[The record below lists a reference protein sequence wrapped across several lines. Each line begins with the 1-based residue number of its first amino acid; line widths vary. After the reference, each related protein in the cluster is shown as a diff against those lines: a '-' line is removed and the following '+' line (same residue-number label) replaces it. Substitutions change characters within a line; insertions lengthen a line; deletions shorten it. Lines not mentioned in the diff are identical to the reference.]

1 MIYNLYFEANKQAH
15 VIRLGEHEGACVQY
29 LTINTASRDEILT
42 IDKSL
47 MLVSST
53 CLDDDKKVFVTEIA
67 IENSSISIL
76 LDEKKPTKDDFN
88 STESVRV
95 RNNKKTIII
104 ENATD
109 NQNAYSVF
117 DIVVKYQKYSGKIRV
132 HCVPSD
138 DLYDVVLDFGSE
150 ASQML
155 IRHNADGA
163 GTNPHQLF
171 SFMLRHYWKAVV
183 GGQRRVY
190 DQQDDN
196 PELFRSIFF
205 KKENASMDNNF
216 EIQEPNDQDSFV
228 NFITR
233 RNRNSGERIPN
244 VKISFLTGQQI
255 EGADRTRLHV
265 GIIMRFLHEALN
277 RISELQK
284 EAMRGIEVNTAIRFT
299 ILLPNVMPQSN
310 VSSLIHKLQE
320 LANTPEFLKK
330 FNDCITVPYIQVA
343 CCSESDASFME
354 RMNVIGLAPGDRCL
368 TIDIGK
374 GTTDFSITKKI
385 DANKATSLFRSGF
398 VGAGNAVS
406 YAIFD
411 NCIEQMVGKS
421 KKKEVIKKVLD
432 SEPALLFD
440 LDNTIEEIKH
450 NWGKKSSSK
459 SPLAEISPSA
469 SVELVL
475 DKIRAGKENGF
486 SDTTG
491 AIRKMAEGITE
502 NILKRLPD
510 VRINKIVISGRA
522 FRFNELK
529 EVLEKKLAEKF
540 KGVDCVYN
548 DQSAKSG
555 CLLGASSTIKLS
567 LSSTMV
573 GMPFILDASKLD
585 LSNPKEFLKEVAES
599 ANTVKSVTTTMNS
612 IASNKTFE
620 SIQRIGNSVWKQI
633 QDIFKN
639 DDEGY
644 SRGGTSSARA
654 SVNSTD
660 EARELMSQGK
670 EYSKINSNSLIS
682 ISGRYY
688 VPADQYTIDDSHRPY
703 QIYFDGEEFYLRH
716 KDGSHKLVAA
726 AMQGDQNLCFESQF
740 PYSRTIYNDES
751 NIPD

>member
-1 MIYNLYFEANKQAH
+1 MTYNLYFEAYKQAH
-15 VIRLGEHEGACVQY
+15 IVRLGEHEGTCVQY
-29 LTINTASRDEILT
+29 LTVNTASRDELLT

-47 MLVSST
+47 KLVSST
-53 CLDDDKKVFVTEIA
+53 CVDDDKMVFVDEIT
-67 IENSSISIL
+67 IDNNSITIF
-76 LDEKKPTKDDFN
+76 LDEKKPTKDVLDY
-88 STESVRV
+88 SEIVRV
-95 RNNKKTIII
+95 RNNKKTITI
-104 ENATD
+104 ENAID

-117 DIVVKYQKYSGKIRV
+117 DIVVKYHKYSGKIRV
-132 HCVPSD
+132 HCMPSD

-163 GTNPHQLF
+163 GVNPHQLF
-171 SFMLRHYWKAVV
+171 AYMLRHYWQAVV
-183 GGQRRVY
+183 GGNRRVY

-205 KKENASMDNNF
+205 KKENASMDNHF
-216 EIQEPNDQDSFV
+216 EMQEPNNQDSFV

-255 EGADRTRLHV
+255 EGADRNRLHV
-265 GIIMRFLHEALN
+265 GIIMRFLHEALK

-310 VSSLIHKLQE
+310 VSSLIHKLHE

-330 FNDCITVPYIQVA
+330 FSDCITVPYIQVA
-343 CCSESDASFME
+343 CCSESDASFLE

-421 KKKEVIKKVLD
+421 KKKEVIKRVLD
-432 SEPALLFD
+432 AEPALLFD

-450 NWGKKSSSK
+450 NWDKNSFSK
-459 SPLAEISPSA
+459 SPLAEISPNS
-469 SVELVL
+469 SVEVVL
-475 DKIRAGKENGF
+475 DKIRMAKGI

-491 AIRKMAEGITE
+491 SIKKMAEEITE

-510 VRINKIVISGRA
+510 VKINKIVISGRA

-540 KGVDCVYN
+540 RGVDCVYN
-548 DQSAKSG
+548 AQSAKSG

-567 LSSTMV
+567 LSSSMV

-585 LSNPKEFLKEVAES
+585 LSNPKEFLKEIAES
-599 ANTVKSVTTTMNS
+599 ANTDKSVTTTMNV
-612 IASNKTFE
+612 IASNNTFD
-620 SIQRIGNSVWKQI
+620 SIQRIGNSVWRQI
-633 QDIFKN
+633 QDIFRN

-644 SRGGTSSARA
+644 SRGGASSARA
-654 SVNSTD
+654 YVNSTD

-716 KDGSHKLVAA
+716 KEGSHKLVAA

-740 PYSRTIYNDES
+740 PYSRSIYNDDS

>member
-1 MIYNLYFEANKQAH
+1 MTYNLYFEANKQAH
-15 VIRLGEHEGACVQY
+15 IARLEEHEGTCVQY
-29 LTINTASRDEILT
+29 LTINTASRDELLT

-53 CLDDDKKVFVTEIA
+53 CVDDDKKVFVAEVA
-67 IENSSISIL
+67 IDNNSISIL
-76 LDEKKPTKDDFN
+76 LDEKKPANDVFN
-88 STESVRV
+88 SSEIVRI
-95 RNNKKTIII
+95 RNNKKTITS

-117 DIVVKYQKYSGKIRV
+117 DIVVKYHKYSGKIRV
-132 HCVPSD
+132 HCMPSD

-163 GTNPHQLF
+163 GANPHQLF
-171 SFMLRHYWKAVV
+171 AYMLRHYWQAVV
-183 GGQRRVY
+183 GGNRRVY

-205 KKENASMDNNF
+205 KKENASMDNHF
-216 EIQEPNDQDSFV
+216 EMQEPNNQDSFV

-265 GIIMRFLHEALN
+265 GIIMRFLHEALK

-310 VSSLIHKLQE
+310 VSSLIHKLHE
-320 LANTPEFLKK
+320 LANTPEFLNK
-330 FNDCITVPYIQVA
+330 FSDCITVPYIQVA
-343 CCSESDASFME
+343 CCSESDASFLE

-432 SEPALLFD
+432 AEPALLFD
-440 LDNTIEEIKH
+440 LDNAIEEIKH
-450 NWGKKSSSK
+450 NWGKSSTK
-459 SPLAEISPSA
+459 SPLAEISPNA
-469 SVELVL
+469 SVEVVL
-475 DKIRAGKENGF
+475 DKIRMAKGI

-491 AIRKMAEGITE
+491 SITKMAEGITE

-510 VRINKIVISGRA
+510 VKINKIVISGRA

-540 KGVDCVYN
+540 RGVDCVYN

-567 LSSTMV
+567 LSSSMV

-585 LSNPKEFLKEVAES
+585 LSNPKEFLKEIAES
-599 ANTVKSVTTTMNS
+599 ANTDKSVTTTINS
-612 IASNKTFE
+612 VASNKKLD
-620 SIQRIGNSVWKQI
+620 SIARVANSMVSLVSEW
-633 QDIFKN
+633 FKN

-644 SRGGTSSARA
+644 SRGGASAPKSTA
-654 SVNSTD
+654 NSMD
-660 EARELMSQGK
+660 EVRELMSQGK

-716 KDGSHKLVAA
+716 KEGSHKLVAA

-740 PYSRTIYNDES
+740 PYSRSIYNDDS

>member
-1 MIYNLYFEANKQAH
+1 MTYNLYFEAYKQAH
-15 VIRLGEHEGACVQY
+15 IVRLGEYEGTCVQY
-29 LTINTASRDEILT
+29 LTVNTASRDELLT

-53 CLDDDKKVFVTEIA
+53 CVDDDKKVFVDEIT
-67 IENSSISIL
+67 IDNNSITIL
-76 LDEKKPTKDDFN
+76 LDEKKPTKDVLDY
-88 STESVRV
+88 SEIVRV
-95 RNNKKTIII
+95 RNNKKTITI

-117 DIVVKYQKYSGKIRV
+117 EIVVNYHKYSGKIRV

-138 DLYDVVLDFGSE
+138 DLYNVVLDFGSE

-155 IRHNADGA
+155 IRRNADGA

-171 SFMLRHYWKAVV
+171 AYMLRHYWQAVV
-183 GGQRRVY
+183 GGNRRVY

-205 KKENASMDNNF
+205 KKENTSMNNHF
-216 EIQEPNDQDSFV
+216 EMQEPNDQDSFV

-265 GIIMRFLHEALN
+265 GIIMRFLHEALK
-277 RISELQK
+277 RIGELQN
-284 EAMRGIEVNTAIRFT
+284 EAMRGIDVNTAVRFT
-299 ILLPNVMPQSN
+299 ILLPNVMPQSD

-330 FNDCITVPYIQVA
+330 FSDCITVPYIQVA
-343 CCSESDASFME
+343 CCSESDASFLE

-432 SEPALLFD
+432 AEPALLFD
-440 LDNTIEEIKH
+440 LDNAIEEIKH
-450 NWGKKSSSK
+450 NWGKSSTK
-459 SPLAEISPSA
+459 SPLAEISPNA
-469 SVELVL
+469 SVEVVL
-475 DKIRAGKENGF
+475 DKIRMAKGI

-491 AIRKMAEGITE
+491 SITKMAEGITE

-510 VRINKIVISGRA
+510 VKINKIVISGRA

-540 KGVDCVYN
+540 RGVDCVYN

-567 LSSTMV
+567 LSSSMV

-585 LSNPKEFLKEVAES
+585 LSNPKEFLKEIAES
-599 ANTVKSVTTTMNS
+599 ANTDKSVTTTINS
-612 IASNKTFE
+612 VASNKKLD
-620 SIQRIGNSVWKQI
+620 SIARVANSMVSLVSEW
-633 QDIFKN
+633 FKN

-644 SRGGTSSARA
+644 SRGGA
-654 SVNSTD
+654 STPKSTANSMD
-660 EARELMSQGK
+660 EVRELMSQGK

-716 KDGSHKLVAA
+716 KEGSHKLVAA

-740 PYSRTIYNDES
+740 PYSRSIYNDDS

>member
-1 MIYNLYFEANKQAH
+1 MTYNLYFEAYKQAH
-15 VIRLGEHEGACVQY
+15 IVRLGEHEGTCVQY
-29 LTINTASRDEILT
+29 LTVNTASRDEILT

-47 MLVSST
+47 KLVSST
-53 CLDDDKKVFVTEIA
+53 CVDDDKKVFVDEIT
-67 IENSSISIL
+67 IDNNSITIL
-76 LDEKKPTKDDFN
+76 LDEKEPTKDVLDY
-88 STESVRV
+88 SEIVRV
-95 RNNKKTIII
+95 RNNKKTITI
-104 ENATD
+104 ENAID

-117 DIVVKYQKYSGKIRV
+117 DIVVKYHKYSGKIRV
-132 HCVPSD
+132 HCMPSD

-163 GTNPHQLF
+163 GVNPHQLF
-171 SFMLRHYWKAVV
+171 AYMLRHYWQAVV
-183 GGQRRVY
+183 GGNRRVY

-205 KKENASMDNNF
+205 KKENASMDNHF
-216 EIQEPNDQDSFV
+216 EMQEPNNQDSFV

-265 GIIMRFLHEALN
+265 GIIMRFLHEALK
-277 RISELQK
+277 RICELQK

-310 VSSLIHKLQE
+310 VSSLIHKLHE

-330 FNDCITVPYIQVA
+330 FSDCITVPYIQVA
-343 CCSESDASFME
+343 CCSESDASFLE

-421 KKKEVIKKVLD
+421 KKKEVIKRVLD
-432 SEPALLFD
+432 AEPALLFD

-450 NWGKKSSSK
+450 NWDKNSFSK
-459 SPLAEISPSA
+459 SPLAEISPNS
-469 SVELVL
+469 SVEVVL
-475 DKIRAGKENGF
+475 DKIRMAKGI

-491 AIRKMAEGITE
+491 SIKKMAEEITE

-510 VRINKIVISGRA
+510 VKINKIVISGRA

-540 KGVDCVYN
+540 RGVDCVYN
-548 DQSAKSG
+548 AQSAKSG

-567 LSSTMV
+567 LSSSMV

-585 LSNPKEFLKEVAES
+585 LSNPKEFLKEIAES
-599 ANTVKSVTTTMNS
+599 ANTDKSVTTTMNVV
-612 IASNKTFE
+612 ASNNTFD
-620 SIQRIGNSVWKQI
+620 SIQRIGNSVWRQI
-633 QDIFKN
+633 QDIFRN
-639 DDEGY
+639 DDEGF
-644 SRGGTSSARA
+644 SRGGASSAIA
-654 SVNSTD
+654 HVNSTD

-716 KDGSHKLVAA
+716 KEGSHKLVAA

-740 PYSRTIYNDES
+740 PYSRSIYNDDS

>member
-1 MIYNLYFEANKQAH
+1 MTYNLYFEAYKQAH
-15 VIRLGEHEGACVQY
+15 IVRLGEHEGTCVQY
-29 LTINTASRDEILT
+29 LTVNTASRDEILT

-47 MLVSST
+47 KLVSST
-53 CLDDDKKVFVTEIA
+53 CVDDDKKVFVDEIT
-67 IENSSISIL
+67 IDNNSITIL
-76 LDEKKPTKDDFN
+76 LDEKEPTKDVLDY
-88 STESVRV
+88 SEIVRI
-95 RNNKKTIII
+95 RNNKKTITI

-117 DIVVKYQKYSGKIRV
+117 DIVVKYHKYSGKIRV
-132 HCVPSD
+132 HCMPSD

-163 GTNPHQLF
+163 GVNPHQLF
-171 SFMLRHYWKAVV
+171 AYMLRHYWQAVV
-183 GGQRRVY
+183 GGNRRVY

-205 KKENASMDNNF
+205 KKENASMDNHF
-216 EIQEPNDQDSFV
+216 EMQEPNNQDSFV

-265 GIIMRFLHEALN
+265 GIIMRFLHEALK
-277 RISELQK
+277 RICELQK

-310 VSSLIHKLQE
+310 VSSLIHKLHE

-330 FNDCITVPYIQVA
+330 FSDCITVPYIQVA
-343 CCSESDASFME
+343 CCSESDASFLE

-421 KKKEVIKKVLD
+421 KKKEVIKRVLD
-432 SEPALLFD
+432 AEPALLFD

-450 NWGKKSSSK
+450 NWDKNSFSK
-459 SPLAEISPSA
+459 SPLAEISPNS
-469 SVELVL
+469 SVEVVL
-475 DKIRAGKENGF
+475 DKIRMAKGI

-491 AIRKMAEGITE
+491 SIKKMAEEITE

-510 VRINKIVISGRA
+510 VKINKIVISGRA

-540 KGVDCVYN
+540 RGVDCVYN
-548 DQSAKSG
+548 AQSAKSG

-567 LSSTMV
+567 LSSSMV

-585 LSNPKEFLKEVAES
+585 LSNPKEFLKEIAES
-599 ANTVKSVTTTMNS
+599 ANTDKSVTTTMNVV
-612 IASNKTFE
+612 ASNNTFD
-620 SIQRIGNSVWKQI
+620 SIQRIGNSVWRQI
-633 QDIFKN
+633 QDIFRN

-644 SRGGTSSARA
+644 SRGGASSARA
-654 SVNSTD
+654 HVNSTD

-716 KDGSHKLVAA
+716 KEGSHKLVAA

-740 PYSRTIYNDES
+740 PYSRSIYNDDS

>member
-1 MIYNLYFEANKQAH
+1 MTYNLYFEAYKQAH
-15 VIRLGEHEGACVQY
+15 IVRLGEHEGTCVQY
-29 LTINTASRDEILT
+29 LTVNTASRDELLT

-47 MLVSST
+47 KLVSST
-53 CLDDDKKVFVTEIA
+53 CVDDDKKVFVDEIT
-67 IENSSISIL
+67 IDNNSITIL
-76 LDEKKPTKDDFN
+76 LDEKKPTKDVFN
-88 STESVRV
+88 SSEIVRI
-95 RNNKKTIII
+95 RNNKKTITI

-117 DIVVKYQKYSGKIRV
+117 DIVVKYHKYSGKIRV
-132 HCVPSD
+132 HCMPSD

-163 GTNPHQLF
+163 GANPHQLF
-171 SFMLRHYWKAVV
+171 AYMLRHYWQAVV
-183 GGQRRVY
+183 GGNRRVY

-205 KKENASMDNNF
+205 KKENASMDNHF
-216 EIQEPNDQDSFV
+216 EMQEPNNQDSFV

-265 GIIMRFLHEALN
+265 GIIMRFLHEALK

-310 VSSLIHKLQE
+310 VSSLIHKLHE
-320 LANTPEFLKK
+320 LANTPEFLNK
-330 FNDCITVPYIQVA
+330 FSDCSTVPYIQVA
-343 CCSESDASFME
+343 CCSESDASFLE

-432 SEPALLFD
+432 AEPALLFD
-440 LDNTIEEIKH
+440 LDNAIEEIKH
-450 NWGKKSSSK
+450 NWGKSSTK
-459 SPLAEISPSA
+459 SPLAEISPNA
-469 SVELVL
+469 SVEVVL
-475 DKIRAGKENGF
+475 DKIRMAKGI

-491 AIRKMAEGITE
+491 SITKMAEGITE

-510 VRINKIVISGRA
+510 VKINKIVISGRA

-540 KGVDCVYN
+540 RGVDCVYN

-567 LSSTMV
+567 LSSSMV

-585 LSNPKEFLKEVAES
+585 LSNPKEFLKEIAES
-599 ANTVKSVTTTMNS
+599 ANTDKSVTTTINS
-612 IASNKTFE
+612 VASNKKLD
-620 SIQRIGNSVWKQI
+620 SIARVANSMVSLVSEW
-633 QDIFKN
+633 FKN

-644 SRGGTSSARA
+644 SRGGA
-654 SVNSTD
+654 STPKSTANSMD
-660 EARELMSQGK
+660 EVRELMSQGK

-716 KDGSHKLVAA
+716 KEGSHKLVAA

-740 PYSRTIYNDES
+740 PYSRSIYNDDS

>member
-1 MIYNLYFEANKQAH
+1 MTYNLYFEAYKQAH
-15 VIRLGEHEGACVQY
+15 IVRLGEHEGTCVQY
-29 LTINTASRDEILT
+29 LTVNTASRDELLT

-47 MLVSST
+47 KLVSST
-53 CLDDDKKVFVTEIA
+53 CVDDDKMVFVDEIT
-67 IENSSISIL
+67 IDNNSITIL
-76 LDEKKPTKDDFN
+76 LDEKEPTKDVLDY
-88 STESVRV
+88 SEIVRV
-95 RNNKKTIII
+95 RNNKKTITI
-104 ENATD
+104 ENAID

-117 DIVVKYQKYSGKIRV
+117 DIVVKYHKYSGKIRV
-132 HCVPSD
+132 HCMPSD

-163 GTNPHQLF
+163 GANPHQLF
-171 SFMLRHYWKAVV
+171 AYMLRHYWQAVV
-183 GGQRRVY
+183 GGNRRVY

-205 KKENASMDNNF
+205 KKENASMDNHF
-216 EIQEPNDQDSFV
+216 EMQEPNNQDSFV

-255 EGADRTRLHV
+255 EGADRNRLHV
-265 GIIMRFLHEALN
+265 GIIMRFLHEALK

-310 VSSLIHKLQE
+310 VSSLIHKLHE

-330 FNDCITVPYIQVA
+330 FSDCITVPYIQVA
-343 CCSESDASFME
+343 CCSESDASFLE

-421 KKKEVIKKVLD
+421 KKKEVIKRVLD
-432 SEPALLFD
+432 AEPALLFD

-450 NWGKKSSSK
+450 NWDKNSFSK
-459 SPLAEISPSA
+459 SPLAEISPNS
-469 SVELVL
+469 SVEVVL
-475 DKIRAGKENGF
+475 DKIRMAKGI

-491 AIRKMAEGITE
+491 SIKKMAEEITE

-510 VRINKIVISGRA
+510 VKINKIVISGRA

-540 KGVDCVYN
+540 RGVDCVYN
-548 DQSAKSG
+548 AQSAKSG

-567 LSSTMV
+567 LSSSMV

-585 LSNPKEFLKEVAES
+585 LSNPKEFLKEIAES
-599 ANTVKSVTTTMNS
+599 ANTDKSVTTTMNV
-612 IASNKTFE
+612 IASNNTFD
-620 SIQRIGNSVWKQI
+620 SIQRIGNSVWRQI
-633 QDIFKN
+633 QDIFRN

-644 SRGGTSSARA
+644 SRGGASSARA
-654 SVNSTD
+654 YVNSTD

-716 KDGSHKLVAA
+716 KEGSHKLVAA

-740 PYSRTIYNDES
+740 PYSRSIYNDDS

>member
-15 VIRLGEHEGACVQY
+15 IARLEEHEESCVQY
-29 LTINTASRDEILT
+29 LTVNTASRDELLT

-53 CLDDDKKVFVTEIA
+53 CVDDDKKVFVAEVGID
-67 IENSSISIL
+67 NKSISIL
-76 LDEKKPTKDDFN
+76 LDEKKPAKDVFN
-88 STESVRV
+88 SSEIVRV
-95 RNNKKTIII
+95 RNNKKTITI

-117 DIVVKYQKYSGKIRV
+117 DIVVKYHKYSGKIRV

-163 GTNPHQLF
+163 GANPHQLF
-171 SFMLRHYWKAVV
+171 AYMLRHYWQAVV
-183 GGQRRVY
+183 GGNRRVY

-205 KKENASMDNNF
+205 KKENASMDNHF
-216 EIQEPNDQDSFV
+216 EMQEPNDQDSFV

-265 GIIMRFLHEALN
+265 GIIMRFLHEALK

-284 EAMRGIEVNTAIRFT
+284 EAMRGIEVNTAVRFT

-310 VSSLIHKLQE
+310 VSSLIHKLHE
-320 LANTPEFLKK
+320 LANSPEFLNK
-330 FNDCITVPYIQVA
+330 FSDCITVPYIQVA
-343 CCSESDASFME
+343 CCSESDASFLE

-421 KKKEVIKKVLD
+421 KKKDVIKKVLD
-432 SEPALLFD
+432 AEPALLFD
-440 LDNTIEEIKH
+440 LDNAIEEIKH
-450 NWGKKSSSK
+450 NWGKSSSK
-459 SPLAEISPSA
+459 SPLAEISPNA
-469 SVELVL
+469 SVEVVL
-475 DKIRAGKENGF
+475 DKIRMAKGI

-491 AIRKMAEGITE
+491 SITKMAEGITE

-510 VRINKIVISGRA
+510 VKINKIVISGRA

-529 EVLEKKLAEKF
+529 EVLERKLAEKF
-540 KGVDCVYN
+540 RGVDCVYN

-567 LSSTMV
+567 LSSSMV

-585 LSNPKEFLKEVAES
+585 LSNPKEFLKEIAES
-599 ANTVKSVTTTMNS
+599 ANTDKSMTVTINS
-612 IASNKTFE
+612 VASNKKID
-620 SIQRIGNSVWKQI
+620 SIARVANSMVSLVSEW
-633 QDIFKN
+633 FKN

-644 SRGGTSSARA
+644 SRGGA
-654 SVNSTD
+654 STPKSTANSMD

-716 KDGSHKLVAA
+716 KEGSHKLVAA

-740 PYSRTIYNDES
+740 PYSRSIYNDDS
-751 NIPD
+751 SIPD

>member
-1 MIYNLYFEANKQAH
+1 MTYNLYFEAYKQAH
-15 VIRLGEHEGACVQY
+15 IVRLGEYEGTCVQY
-29 LTINTASRDEILT
+29 LTVNTASRDELLT

-53 CLDDDKKVFVTEIA
+53 CVDDDKKVFVDEIT
-67 IENSSISIL
+67 IDNNSITIL
-76 LDEKKPTKDDFN
+76 LDEKKPTKDVLDY
-88 STESVRV
+88 SEIVRV
-95 RNNKKTIII
+95 RNNKKTITI
-104 ENATD
+104 ENAID

-117 DIVVKYQKYSGKIRV
+117 NIVVKYHKYSGKIRV
-132 HCVPSD
+132 HCMPSD

-171 SFMLRHYWKAVV
+171 AYMLRHYWQAVV
-183 GGQRRVY
+183 GGNRRVY

-205 KKENASMDNNF
+205 KKENTSMDNHF
-216 EIQEPNDQDSFV
+216 EMQEPNDQDSFV

-233 RNRNSGERIPN
+233 RNRHSGERIPN

-265 GIIMRFLHEALN
+265 GIIMRFLHEALK
-277 RISELQK
+277 RIGELQK
-284 EAMRGIEVNTAIRFT
+284 EAMRGIDVNTAVRFT
-299 ILLPNVMPQSN
+299 ILLPNVMPQSD
-310 VSSLIHKLQE
+310 VSSLIHKLHE

-330 FNDCITVPYIQVA
+330 FSDCITVPYIQVA
-343 CCSESDASFME
+343 CCSESDASFLE

-421 KKKEVIKKVLD
+421 QKKEVIKKVLD
-432 SEPALLFD
+432 AEPALLFD

-450 NWGKKSSSK
+450 NWRKNSSSN
-459 SPLAEISPSA
+459 SPLAEISPNA
-469 SVELVL
+469 SVEVVL
-475 DKIRAGKENGF
+475 DKIRMAKGI

-491 AIRKMAEGITE
+491 SITKMAEEITE

-510 VRINKIVISGRA
+510 VKINKIVVSGRA

-529 EVLEKKLAEKF
+529 EVLERKLAEKF
-540 KGVDCVYN
+540 RGVDCVYN

-567 LSSTMV
+567 LSSSMV

-585 LSNPKEFLKEVAES
+585 LSNPKEFLKEIAES
-599 ANTVKSVTTTMNS
+599 ANTDKSVNTTINS
-612 IASNKTFE
+612 VASNKKLY
-620 SIQRIGNSVWKQI
+620 SIAKVASSMVSLVSEW
-633 QDIFKN
+633 FKN

-644 SRGGTSSARA
+644 SRGGASTSKSIA
-654 SVNSTD
+654 NSTD

-716 KDGSHKLVAA
+716 KEGSHKLVAA

-740 PYSRTIYNDES
+740 PYSRTIYNDDS

>member
-1 MIYNLYFEANKQAH
+1 MTYNLYFEAYKQAH
-15 VIRLGEHEGACVQY
+15 IVRLGEHEGTCVQY
-29 LTINTASRDEILT
+29 LTVNTASRDELLT

-47 MLVSST
+47 KLVSST
-53 CLDDDKKVFVTEIA
+53 CVDDDKKVFVDEIT
-67 IENSSISIL
+67 IDNNSITIL
-76 LDEKKPTKDDFN
+76 LDEKKPTKDVFN
-88 STESVRV
+88 SSEIVRI
-95 RNNKKTIII
+95 RNNKKTITI

-117 DIVVKYQKYSGKIRV
+117 DIVVKYHKYSGKIRV
-132 HCVPSD
+132 HCMPSD

-163 GTNPHQLF
+163 GANPHQLF
-171 SFMLRHYWKAVV
+171 AYMLRHYWQAVV
-183 GGQRRVY
+183 GGNRRVY

-205 KKENASMDNNF
+205 KKENASMDNHF
-216 EIQEPNDQDSFV
+216 EMQEPNNQDSFV

-265 GIIMRFLHEALN
+265 GIIMRFLHEALK

-310 VSSLIHKLQE
+310 VSSLIHKLRE
-320 LANTPEFLKK
+320 LANTPEFLNK
-330 FNDCITVPYIQVA
+330 FSDCITVPYIQVA
-343 CCSESDASFME
+343 CCSESDASFLE

-432 SEPALLFD
+432 AEPALLFD
-440 LDNTIEEIKH
+440 LDNAIEEIKH
-450 NWGKKSSSK
+450 NWGKSSTK
-459 SPLAEISPSA
+459 SPLAEISPNA
-469 SVELVL
+469 SVEVVL
-475 DKIRAGKENGF
+475 DKIRMAKGI

-491 AIRKMAEGITE
+491 SITKMAEGITE

-510 VRINKIVISGRA
+510 VKINKIVISGRA

-540 KGVDCVYN
+540 RGVDCVYN

-567 LSSTMV
+567 LSSSMV

-585 LSNPKEFLKEVAES
+585 LSNPKEFLKEIAES
-599 ANTVKSVTTTMNS
+599 ANTDKSVTTTINS
-612 IASNKTFE
+612 VASNKKLD
-620 SIQRIGNSVWKQI
+620 SIARVANSMVSLVSEW
-633 QDIFKN
+633 FKN

-644 SRGGTSSARA
+644 SRGGA
-654 SVNSTD
+654 STPKSTANSMD
-660 EARELMSQGK
+660 EVRELMSQGK

-716 KDGSHKLVAA
+716 KEGSHKLVAA

-740 PYSRTIYNDES
+740 PYSRSIYNDDS

>member
-1 MIYNLYFEANKQAH
+1 MTYNLYFEAYKQAH
-15 VIRLGEHEGACVQY
+15 IVRLGEHEGTCVQY
-29 LTINTASRDEILT
+29 LTVNTASRDELLT

-47 MLVSST
+47 KLVSST
-53 CLDDDKKVFVTEIA
+53 CVDDDKKVFVDEIT
-67 IENSSISIL
+67 IDNNSITIL
-76 LDEKKPTKDDFN
+76 LDEKKPTKDVFN
-88 STESVRV
+88 SSEIVRI
-95 RNNKKTIII
+95 RNNKKTITI

-117 DIVVKYQKYSGKIRV
+117 DIVVKYHKYSGKIRV
-132 HCVPSD
+132 HCMPSD

-163 GTNPHQLF
+163 GANPHQLF
-171 SFMLRHYWKAVV
+171 AYMLRHYWQAVV
-183 GGQRRVY
+183 GGNRRVY

-205 KKENASMDNNF
+205 KKENASMDNHF
-216 EIQEPNDQDSFV
+216 EMQEPNNQDSFV

-233 RNRNSGERIPN
+233 RNSNSGERIPN

-265 GIIMRFLHEALN
+265 GIIMRFLHEALK

-310 VSSLIHKLQE
+310 VSSLIHKLHE
-320 LANTPEFLKK
+320 LANTPEFLNK
-330 FNDCITVPYIQVA
+330 FSDCITVPYIQVA
-343 CCSESDASFME
+343 CCSESDASFLE

-432 SEPALLFD
+432 AEPALLFD
-440 LDNTIEEIKH
+440 LDNAIEEIKH
-450 NWGKKSSSK
+450 NWGKSSTK
-459 SPLAEISPSA
+459 SPLAEISPNA
-469 SVELVL
+469 SVEVVL
-475 DKIRAGKENGF
+475 DKIRMAKGI

-491 AIRKMAEGITE
+491 SITKMAEGITE

-510 VRINKIVISGRA
+510 VKINKIVISGRA

-540 KGVDCVYN
+540 RGVDCVYN

-567 LSSTMV
+567 LSSSMV

-585 LSNPKEFLKEVAES
+585 LSNPKEFLKEIAES
-599 ANTVKSVTTTMNS
+599 ANTDKSVTTTINS
-612 IASNKTFE
+612 VASNKKLD
-620 SIQRIGNSVWKQI
+620 SIARVANSMVSLVSEW
-633 QDIFKN
+633 FKN

-644 SRGGTSSARA
+644 SRGGA
-654 SVNSTD
+654 STPKSTANSMD
-660 EARELMSQGK
+660 EVRELMSQGK

-716 KDGSHKLVAA
+716 KEGSHKLVAA

-740 PYSRTIYNDES
+740 PYSRSIYNDDS

>member
-1 MIYNLYFEANKQAH
+1 MTYNLYFEAYKQAH
-15 VIRLGEHEGACVQY
+15 IVRLGEHEGNCVQY
-29 LTINTASRDEILT
+29 LTVNTASRDELLT

-47 MLVSST
+47 KLVSST
-53 CLDDDKKVFVTEIA
+53 CVDDDKKVFVDEIT
-67 IENSSISIL
+67 IDNNSITIL
-76 LDEKKPTKDDFN
+76 LDEKKPTKDVLDY
-88 STESVRV
+88 SEIVRV
-95 RNNKKTIII
+95 RNNKKTITI
-104 ENATD
+104 ENAID

-117 DIVVKYQKYSGKIRV
+117 DIVVKYHKYSGKIRV
-132 HCVPSD
+132 HCMPSD

-163 GTNPHQLF
+163 GANPHQLF
-171 SFMLRHYWKAVV
+171 AYMLRHYWQAVV
-183 GGQRRVY
+183 GGNRRVY

-205 KKENASMDNNF
+205 KKENASMDNHF
-216 EIQEPNDQDSFV
+216 EMQEPNNQDSFV

-265 GIIMRFLHEALN
+265 GIIMRFLHEALK

-310 VSSLIHKLQE
+310 VSSLIHKLHE

-330 FNDCITVPYIQVA
+330 FSDCITVPYIQVA
-343 CCSESDASFME
+343 CCSESDASFLE

-421 KKKEVIKKVLD
+421 KKKEVIKRVLD
-432 SEPALLFD
+432 AEPALLFD

-450 NWGKKSSSK
+450 NWDKNSFSK
-459 SPLAEISPSA
+459 SPLAEISPNA
-469 SVELVL
+469 SVEVVL
-475 DKIRAGKENGF
+475 DKIRMAKGI

-491 AIRKMAEGITE
+491 SIKKMAEEITE

-510 VRINKIVISGRA
+510 VKINKIVISGRA

-529 EVLEKKLAEKF
+529 EVLEKKLAEKYR
-540 KGVDCVYN
+540 GVDCVYN
-548 DQSAKSG
+548 AQSAKSG

-567 LSSTMV
+567 LSSSMV

-585 LSNPKEFLKEVAES
+585 LSNPKEFLKEIAES
-599 ANTVKSVTTTMNS
+599 ANTDKSVTTTMNVV
-612 IASNKTFE
+612 ASNNTFD
-620 SIQRIGNSVWKQI
+620 SIQRIGNSVWRQI
-633 QDIFKN
+633 QDIFRN
-639 DDEGY
+639 DDEGF
-644 SRGGTSSARA
+644 SRGGASSAIA
-654 SVNSTD
+654 HVNSTD

-716 KDGSHKLVAA
+716 KEGSHKLVAA

-740 PYSRTIYNDES
+740 PYSRSIYNDDS

>member
-1 MIYNLYFEANKQAH
+1 MTYNLYFEAYKQAH
-15 VIRLGEHEGACVQY
+15 IVRLGEHEGTCVQY
-29 LTINTASRDEILT
+29 LTVNTASRDELLT

-47 MLVSST
+47 KLVSST
-53 CLDDDKKVFVTEIA
+53 CVDDDKKVFVDEIT
-67 IENSSISIL
+67 IDNNSITIL
-76 LDEKKPTKDDFN
+76 LDEKKPTKDVFN
-88 STESVRV
+88 SSEIVRI
-95 RNNKKTIII
+95 RNNKKTITI

-117 DIVVKYQKYSGKIRV
+117 DIVVKYHKYSGKIRV
-132 HCVPSD
+132 HCMPSD

-163 GTNPHQLF
+163 GANPHQLF
-171 SFMLRHYWKAVV
+171 AYMLRHYWQAVV
-183 GGQRRVY
+183 GGNRRVY

-205 KKENASMDNNF
+205 KKENASMDNHF
-216 EIQEPNDQDSFV
+216 EMQEPNNQDSFV

-265 GIIMRFLHEALN
+265 GIIMRFLHEALK

-310 VSSLIHKLQE
+310 VSSLIHKLHE
-320 LANTPEFLKK
+320 LANTPEFLNK
-330 FNDCITVPYIQVA
+330 FSDCITVPYIQVA
-343 CCSESDASFME
+343 CCSESDASFLE

-432 SEPALLFD
+432 AEPALLFA
-440 LDNTIEEIKH
+440 LDNAIEEIKH
-450 NWGKKSSSK
+450 NWGKSSTK
-459 SPLAEISPSA
+459 SPLAEISPNA
-469 SVELVL
+469 SVEVVL
-475 DKIRAGKENGF
+475 DKIRMAKGI

-491 AIRKMAEGITE
+491 SITKMAEGITE

-510 VRINKIVISGRA
+510 VKINKIVISGRA

-540 KGVDCVYN
+540 RGVDCVYN

-567 LSSTMV
+567 LSSSMV

-585 LSNPKEFLKEVAES
+585 LSNPKEFLKEIAES
-599 ANTVKSVTTTMNS
+599 ANTDKSVTTTINS
-612 IASNKTFE
+612 VASNKKLD
-620 SIQRIGNSVWKQI
+620 SIARVANSMVSLVSEW
-633 QDIFKN
+633 FKN

-644 SRGGTSSARA
+644 SRGGA
-654 SVNSTD
+654 STPKSTANSMD
-660 EARELMSQGK
+660 EVRELMSQGK

-716 KDGSHKLVAA
+716 KEGSHKLVAA

-740 PYSRTIYNDES
+740 PYSRSIYNDDS

>member
-1 MIYNLYFEANKQAH
+1 MTYNLYFEAYKQAH
-15 VIRLGEHEGACVQY
+15 IVRLGEHEGTCVQY
-29 LTINTASRDEILT
+29 LTVNTASRDELLT

-47 MLVSST
+47 KLVSST
-53 CLDDDKKVFVTEIA
+53 CVDDDKKVFVDEIT
-67 IENSSISIL
+67 IDNNSITIL
-76 LDEKKPTKDDFN
+76 LDEKKPTKDVFN
-88 STESVRV
+88 SSEIVRI
-95 RNNKKTIII
+95 RNNKKTITI

-117 DIVVKYQKYSGKIRV
+117 DIVVKYHKYSGKIRV
-132 HCVPSD
+132 HCMPSD

-163 GTNPHQLF
+163 GANPHQLF
-171 SFMLRHYWKAVV
+171 AYMLRHYWQAVV
-183 GGQRRVY
+183 GGNRRVY

-205 KKENASMDNNF
+205 KKENASMDNHF
-216 EIQEPNDQDSFV
+216 EMQEPNNQDSFV

-233 RNRNSGERIPN
+233 KNRNSGERIPN

-265 GIIMRFLHEALN
+265 GIIMRFLHEALK

-310 VSSLIHKLQE
+310 VSSLIHKLHE
-320 LANTPEFLKK
+320 LANTPEFLNK
-330 FNDCITVPYIQVA
+330 FSDCITVPYIQVA
-343 CCSESDASFME
+343 CCSESDASFLE

-432 SEPALLFD
+432 AEPALLFD
-440 LDNTIEEIKH
+440 LDNAIEEIKH
-450 NWGKKSSSK
+450 NWGKSSTK
-459 SPLAEISPSA
+459 SPLAEISPNA
-469 SVELVL
+469 SVEVVL
-475 DKIRAGKENGF
+475 DKIRMAKGI

-491 AIRKMAEGITE
+491 SITKMAEGITE

-510 VRINKIVISGRA
+510 VKINKIVISGRA

-540 KGVDCVYN
+540 RGVDCVYN

-567 LSSTMV
+567 LSSSMV

-585 LSNPKEFLKEVAES
+585 LSNPKEFLKEIAES
-599 ANTVKSVTTTMNS
+599 ANTDKSVTTTINS
-612 IASNKTFE
+612 VASNKKLD
-620 SIQRIGNSVWKQI
+620 SIARVANSMVSLVSEW
-633 QDIFKN
+633 FKN

-644 SRGGTSSARA
+644 SRGGA
-654 SVNSTD
+654 STPKSTANSMD
-660 EARELMSQGK
+660 EVRELMSQGK

-716 KDGSHKLVAA
+716 KEGSHKLVAA

-740 PYSRTIYNDES
+740 PYSRSIYNDDS

>member
-1 MIYNLYFEANKQAH
+1 MTYNLYFEAYKQAH
-15 VIRLGEHEGACVQY
+15 IVRLGEYEGTCVQY
-29 LTINTASRDEILT
+29 LTVNTASRDELLT

-53 CLDDDKKVFVTEIA
+53 CVDDDKKVFVDEIT
-67 IENSSISIL
+67 IDNNSITIL
-76 LDEKKPTKDDFN
+76 LDEKKPTKDVLDY
-88 STESVRV
+88 SEIVRV
-95 RNNKKTIII
+95 RNNKKTITI

-117 DIVVKYQKYSGKIRV
+117 EIVVNYHKYSGKIRV

-138 DLYDVVLDFGSE
+138 DLYNVVLDFGSE

-155 IRHNADGA
+155 IRRNADGA

-171 SFMLRHYWKAVV
+171 AYMLRHYWQAVV
-183 GGQRRVY
+183 GGNRRVY

-205 KKENASMDNNF
+205 KKENTSMNNHF
-216 EIQEPNDQDSFV
+216 EMQEPNDQDSFI

-265 GIIMRFLHEALN
+265 GIIMRFLHEALK
-277 RISELQK
+277 RIGELQN
-284 EAMRGIEVNTAIRFT
+284 EAMRGIDVNTAVRFT
-299 ILLPNVMPQSN
+299 ILLPNVMPQSD
-310 VSSLIHKLQE
+310 VSSLIHKLHE

-330 FNDCITVPYIQVA
+330 FSDCITVPYIQVA
-343 CCSESDASFME
+343 CCSESDASFLE

-432 SEPALLFD
+432 AEPALLFD

-450 NWGKKSSSK
+450 NWRKNSSSN
-459 SPLAEISPSA
+459 SPLAEISPNA
-469 SVELVL
+469 SVEVVL
-475 DKIRAGKENGF
+475 DKIRMAKGI

-491 AIRKMAEGITE
+491 SITKMAEGITE

-510 VRINKIVISGRA
+510 VKINKIVVSGRA

-529 EVLEKKLAEKF
+529 EVLERKLAEKF
-540 KGVDCVYN
+540 RGVDCVYN

-567 LSSTMV
+567 LSSSMV

-585 LSNPKEFLKEVAES
+585 LSNPKEILKEIAES
-599 ANTVKSVTTTMNS
+599 ANTDKSVTTTINSVVSNKKLDS
-612 IASNKTFE
+612 IAKVA
-620 SIQRIGNSVWKQI
+620 NSMVSLVSEW
-633 QDIFKN
+633 FKN

-644 SRGGTSSARA
+644 SRGGASTSKSIA
-654 SVNSTD
+654 NSTD

-716 KDGSHKLVAA
+716 KEGSHKLVAA

-740 PYSRTIYNDES
+740 PYSRTIYNDDS

>member
-1 MIYNLYFEANKQAH
+1 MTYNLYFEAYKQAH
-15 VIRLGEHEGACVQY
+15 IVRLGEYEGTCVQY
-29 LTINTASRDEILT
+29 LTVNTASRDELLT

-53 CLDDDKKVFVTEIA
+53 CVDDDKKVFVDEIT
-67 IENSSISIL
+67 IDNNSITIL
-76 LDEKKPTKDDFN
+76 LDEKKPTKDVLN
-88 STESVRV
+88 YSEIVRV
-95 RNNKKTIII
+95 RNNKKTITI

-117 DIVVKYQKYSGKIRV
+117 EIVVNYHKYSGKIRV

-138 DLYDVVLDFGSE
+138 DLYNVVLDFGSE

-155 IRHNADGA
+155 IRRNADGA

-171 SFMLRHYWKAVV
+171 AYMLRHYWQAVV
-183 GGQRRVY
+183 GGNRRVY

-205 KKENASMDNNF
+205 KKENTSMNNHF
-216 EIQEPNDQDSFV
+216 EMQEPNDQDSFI

-265 GIIMRFLHEALN
+265 GIIMRFLHEALK
-277 RISELQK
+277 RIGELQN
-284 EAMRGIEVNTAIRFT
+284 EAMRGIDVNTAVRFT
-299 ILLPNVMPQSN
+299 ILLPNVMPQSD
-310 VSSLIHKLQE
+310 VSSLIHKLHE

-330 FNDCITVPYIQVA
+330 FSDCITVPYIQVA
-343 CCSESDASFME
+343 CCSESDASFLE

-432 SEPALLFD
+432 AEPALLFD

-450 NWGKKSSSK
+450 NWRKNSSSN
-459 SPLAEISPSA
+459 SPLAEISPNA
-469 SVELVL
+469 SVEVVL
-475 DKIRAGKENGF
+475 DKIRMAKGI

-491 AIRKMAEGITE
+491 SITKMAEGITE

-510 VRINKIVISGRA
+510 VKINKIVVSGRA

-529 EVLEKKLAEKF
+529 EVLERKLAEKF
-540 KGVDCVYN
+540 RGVDCVYN

-567 LSSTMV
+567 LSSSMV

-585 LSNPKEFLKEVAES
+585 LSNPKEFLKEIAES
-599 ANTVKSVTTTMNS
+599 ANTDKSVTTTINSVVSNKKLDS
-612 IASNKTFE
+612 IAKVA
-620 SIQRIGNSVWKQI
+620 NSMVSLVSEW
-633 QDIFKN
+633 FKN
-639 DDEGY
+639 DDDGY
-644 SRGGTSSARA
+644 SRGGASTSKSIA
-654 SVNSTD
+654 NSTD

-716 KDGSHKLVAA
+716 KEGSHKLVAA

-740 PYSRTIYNDES
+740 PYSRSIYNDDS

>member
-1 MIYNLYFEANKQAH
+1 MTYNLYFEAYKQAH
-15 VIRLGEHEGACVQY
+15 IVRLGEHEGTCVQY
-29 LTINTASRDEILT
+29 LTVNTASRDELLT

-53 CLDDDKKVFVTEIA
+53 CVDDDKKVFVDEIT
-67 IENSSISIL
+67 IDNNSITIL
-76 LDEKKPTKDDFN
+76 LDEKKPTKDVLDN
-88 STESVRV
+88 SEIVRV
-95 RNNKKTIII
+95 RNNKKTITI
-104 ENATD
+104 ENAID

-117 DIVVKYQKYSGKIRV
+117 DIVVKYHKYSGKIRV
-132 HCVPSD
+132 HCMPSD

-163 GTNPHQLF
+163 GANPHQLF
-171 SFMLRHYWKAVV
+171 AYMLRHYWQAVV
-183 GGQRRVY
+183 GGNRRVY

-205 KKENASMDNNF
+205 KKENASMDNHF
-216 EIQEPNDQDSFV
+216 EMQEPNNQDSFV

-265 GIIMRFLHEALN
+265 GIIMRFLHEALK

-310 VSSLIHKLQE
+310 VSSLIHKLHE
-320 LANTPEFLKK
+320 LANTPEFLNK
-330 FNDCITVPYIQVA
+330 FSDCITVPYIQVA
-343 CCSESDASFME
+343 CCSESDASFLE

-432 SEPALLFD
+432 AEPALLFD
-440 LDNTIEEIKH
+440 LDNAIEEIKH
-450 NWGKKSSSK
+450 NWGKSSTK
-459 SPLAEISPSA
+459 SPLAEISPNA
-469 SVELVL
+469 SVEVVL
-475 DKIRAGKENGF
+475 DKIRMAKGI

-491 AIRKMAEGITE
+491 SITKMAEGITE

-510 VRINKIVISGRA
+510 VKINKIVISGRA

-540 KGVDCVYN
+540 RGVDCVYN

-567 LSSTMV
+567 LSSSMV

-585 LSNPKEFLKEVAES
+585 LSNPKEFLKEIAES
-599 ANTVKSVTTTMNS
+599 ANTDKSVTTTINS
-612 IASNKTFE
+612 VASNKKLD
-620 SIQRIGNSVWKQI
+620 SIARVANSMVSLVSEW
-633 QDIFKN
+633 FKN

-644 SRGGTSSARA
+644 SRGGA
-654 SVNSTD
+654 STPKSTANSMD
-660 EARELMSQGK
+660 EVRELMSQGK

-716 KDGSHKLVAA
+716 KEGSHKLVAA

-740 PYSRTIYNDES
+740 PYSRSIYNDDS

>member
-1 MIYNLYFEANKQAH
+1 MTYNLYFEAYKQAH
-15 VIRLGEHEGACVQY
+15 IVRLGEHEGTCVQY
-29 LTINTASRDEILT
+29 LTVNTASRDELLT

-47 MLVSST
+47 KLVSST
-53 CLDDDKKVFVTEIA
+53 CVDDDKKVFVDEIT
-67 IENSSISIL
+67 IDNNSITIL
-76 LDEKKPTKDDFN
+76 LDEKKPTKDVLDY
-88 STESVRV
+88 SEIVRV
-95 RNNKKTIII
+95 RNNKKTITI
-104 ENATD
+104 ENAID

-117 DIVVKYQKYSGKIRV
+117 DIVVKYHKYSGKIRV
-132 HCVPSD
+132 HCMPSD

-155 IRHNADGA
+155 IRHNAEGA
-163 GTNPHQLF
+163 GVNPHQLF
-171 SFMLRHYWKAVV
+171 AYMLRHYWQAVV
-183 GGQRRVY
+183 GGNRRVY

-205 KKENASMDNNF
+205 KKENASMDNHF
-216 EIQEPNDQDSFV
+216 EMQEPNNQDSFV

-265 GIIMRFLHEALN
+265 GIIMRFLHEALK

-310 VSSLIHKLQE
+310 VSSLIHKLHE

-330 FNDCITVPYIQVA
+330 FSDCITVPYIQVA
-343 CCSESDASFME
+343 CCSESDASFLE

-421 KKKEVIKKVLD
+421 KKKEVIKRVLD
-432 SEPALLFD
+432 AEPALLFD

-450 NWGKKSSSK
+450 NWDKNSFSK
-459 SPLAEISPSA
+459 SPLAEISPNA
-469 SVELVL
+469 SVEVVL
-475 DKIRAGKENGF
+475 DKIRMAKGI

-491 AIRKMAEGITE
+491 SIKKMAEEITE

-510 VRINKIVISGRA
+510 VKINKIVISGRA

-540 KGVDCVYN
+540 RGVDCVYN
-548 DQSAKSG
+548 AQSAKSG

-567 LSSTMV
+567 LSSSMV

-585 LSNPKEFLKEVAES
+585 LSNPKEFLKEIAES
-599 ANTVKSVTTTMNS
+599 ANTDKSVTTTMNVV
-612 IASNKTFE
+612 ASNNTFD
-620 SIQRIGNSVWKQI
+620 SIQRIGNSVWRQI
-633 QDIFKN
+633 QDIFRN

-644 SRGGTSSARA
+644 SRGGASSARA
-654 SVNSTD
+654 HVNSTD

-716 KDGSHKLVAA
+716 KEGSHKLVAA

-740 PYSRTIYNDES
+740 PYSRSIYNDDS

>member
-1 MIYNLYFEANKQAH
+1 MTYNLYFEAYKQAH
-15 VIRLGEHEGACVQY
+15 IVRLGEHEGTCVQY
-29 LTINTASRDEILT
+29 LTVNTASRDELLT

-47 MLVSST
+47 KLVSST
-53 CLDDDKKVFVTEIA
+53 CVDDDKKVFVDEIT
-67 IENSSISIL
+67 IDNNSITIL
-76 LDEKKPTKDDFN
+76 LDEKKPTKDVLDY
-88 STESVRV
+88 SEIVRV
-95 RNNKKTIII
+95 RNNKKTITI
-104 ENATD
+104 ENAID

-117 DIVVKYQKYSGKIRV
+117 DIVVKYHKYSGKIRV
-132 HCVPSD
+132 HCMPSD

-163 GTNPHQLF
+163 GVTPHQLF
-171 SFMLRHYWKAVV
+171 AYMLRHYWQAVV
-183 GGQRRVY
+183 GGNRRVY

-205 KKENASMDNNF
+205 KKENASMDNHF
-216 EIQEPNDQDSFV
+216 EMQEPNNQDSFV

-265 GIIMRFLHEALN
+265 GIIMRFLHEALK

-310 VSSLIHKLQE
+310 VSSLIHKLHE

-330 FNDCITVPYIQVA
+330 FSDCITVPYIQVA
-343 CCSESDASFME
+343 CCSESDASFLE

-421 KKKEVIKKVLD
+421 KKKEVIKRVLD
-432 SEPALLFD
+432 AEPALLFD

-450 NWGKKSSSK
+450 NWDKNSFSK
-459 SPLAEISPSA
+459 SPLAEISPNA
-469 SVELVL
+469 SVEVVL
-475 DKIRAGKENGF
+475 DKIRMAKGI

-491 AIRKMAEGITE
+491 SIKKMAEEITE

-510 VRINKIVISGRA
+510 VKINKIVISGRA

-540 KGVDCVYN
+540 RGVDCVYN
-548 DQSAKSG
+548 AQSAKSG

-567 LSSTMV
+567 LSSSMV

-585 LSNPKEFLKEVAES
+585 LSNPKEFLKEIAES
-599 ANTVKSVTTTMNS
+599 ANTDKSVTTTMNVV
-612 IASNKTFE
+612 ASNNTFD
-620 SIQRIGNSVWKQI
+620 SIQRIGNSVWRQI
-633 QDIFKN
+633 QDIFRN

-644 SRGGTSSARA
+644 SRGGASSAIA
-654 SVNSTD
+654 HANSTD

-716 KDGSHKLVAA
+716 KEGSHKLVAA

-740 PYSRTIYNDES
+740 PYSRSIYNDDS

>member
-1 MIYNLYFEANKQAH
+1 MTYNLYFEAYKQAH
-15 VIRLGEHEGACVQY
+15 IVRLGEHEGTCVQY
-29 LTINTASRDEILT
+29 LTVNTASRDELLT

-47 MLVSST
+47 KLVSST
-53 CLDDDKKVFVTEIA
+53 CVDDDKKVFVDEIT
-67 IENSSISIL
+67 IDNNSITIL
-76 LDEKKPTKDDFN
+76 LDEKKPTKDVFN
-88 STESVRV
+88 SSEIVRI
-95 RNNKKTIII
+95 RNNKKTITI

-117 DIVVKYQKYSGKIRV
+117 DIVVKYHKYSGKIRV
-132 HCVPSD
+132 HCMPSD

-163 GTNPHQLF
+163 GANPHQLF
-171 SFMLRHYWKAVV
+171 AYMLRHYWQAVV
-183 GGQRRVY
+183 GGNRRVY

-205 KKENASMDNNF
+205 KKENASMDNHF
-216 EIQEPNDQDSFV
+216 EMQEPNNQDSFV

-265 GIIMRFLHEALN
+265 GIIMRFLHEALK

-310 VSSLIHKLQE
+310 VSSLIHKLHE
-320 LANTPEFLKK
+320 LANTPEFLNK
-330 FNDCITVPYIQVA
+330 FSDCITVPYIQVA
-343 CCSESDASFME
+343 CCSESDASFLE

-432 SEPALLFD
+432 AEPALLFD
-440 LDNTIEEIKH
+440 LDNAIEEIKH
-450 NWGKKSSSK
+450 NWGKSSTK
-459 SPLAEISPSA
+459 SPLAEISPNA
-469 SVELVL
+469 SVEVVL
-475 DKIRAGKENGF
+475 DKIRMAKGI

-491 AIRKMAEGITE
+491 SITKMAEGITE

-510 VRINKIVISGRA
+510 VKINKIVISGRA

-540 KGVDCVYN
+540 RGVDCVYN

-567 LSSTMV
+567 LSSSMV

-585 LSNPKEFLKEVAES
+585 LSNPKEFLKEIAES
-599 ANTVKSVTTTMNS
+599 ANTDKSVTTTINS
-612 IASNKTFE
+612 VASNKKLD
-620 SIQRIGNSVWKQI
+620 SIARVANSMVSLVHA
-633 QDIFKN
+633 N
-639 DDEGY
+639 G
-644 SRGGTSSARA
+644 RSS
-654 SVNSTD
+654 
-660 EARELMSQGK
+660 
-670 EYSKINSNSLIS
+670 I
-682 ISGRYY
+682 
-688 VPADQYTIDDSHRPY
+688 
-703 QIYFDGEEFYLRH
+703 
-716 KDGSHKLVAA
+716 
-726 AMQGDQNLCFESQF
+726 
-740 PYSRTIYNDES
+740 
-751 NIPD
+751 

>member
-1 MIYNLYFEANKQAH
+1 MTYNLYFEAYKQAH
-15 VIRLGEHEGACVQY
+15 IVRLGEHEGTCVQY
-29 LTINTASRDEILT
+29 LTVNTASRDELLT

-47 MLVSST
+47 KLVSST
-53 CLDDDKKVFVTEIA
+53 CVDDDKKVFVDEIT
-67 IENSSISIL
+67 IDNNSITIL
-76 LDEKKPTKDDFN
+76 LDEKKPTKDVFN
-88 STESVRV
+88 SSEIVRI
-95 RNNKKTIII
+95 RNNKKTITI

-117 DIVVKYQKYSGKIRV
+117 DIVVKYHKYSGKIRV
-132 HCVPSD
+132 HCMPSD

-163 GTNPHQLF
+163 GANPHQLF
-171 SFMLRHYWKAVV
+171 AYMLRHYWQAVV
-183 GGQRRVY
+183 GGNRRVY

-196 PELFRSIFF
+196 PDLFRSIFF
-205 KKENASMDNNF
+205 KKENASMDNHF
-216 EIQEPNDQDSFV
+216 EMQEPNNQDSFV

-265 GIIMRFLHEALN
+265 GIIMRFLHEALK

-310 VSSLIHKLQE
+310 VSSLIHKLHE

-330 FNDCITVPYIQVA
+330 FSDCITVPYIPVA
-343 CCSESDASFME
+343 CCSESDASFLE

-432 SEPALLFD
+432 AEPALLFD
-440 LDNTIEEIKH
+440 LDNAIEEIKH
-450 NWGKKSSSK
+450 NWGKSSFLK
-459 SPLAEISPSA
+459 SPLAEISPNA
-469 SVELVL
+469 SVEVVL
-475 DKIRAGKENGF
+475 DKIRMAKGI

-491 AIRKMAEGITE
+491 SITKMAEGITE

-510 VRINKIVISGRA
+510 VKINKIVISGRA

-540 KGVDCVYN
+540 RGVDCVYN

-567 LSSTMV
+567 LSSSMV

-585 LSNPKEFLKEVAES
+585 LSNPKEFLKEIAES
-599 ANTVKSVTTTMNS
+599 ANTDKSVTTTINS
-612 IASNKTFE
+612 VASNKKLD
-620 SIQRIGNSVWKQI
+620 SIARVANSMVSLVSEW
-633 QDIFKN
+633 FKN

-644 SRGGTSSARA
+644 SRGGA
-654 SVNSTD
+654 STPKSTANSMD
-660 EARELMSQGK
+660 EVRELMSQGK

-716 KDGSHKLVAA
+716 KEGSHKLVAA

-740 PYSRTIYNDES
+740 PYSRSIYNDDS

>member
-1 MIYNLYFEANKQAH
+1 MTYNLYFEAYKQAH
-15 VIRLGEHEGACVQY
+15 IVRLGEYEGTCVQY
-29 LTINTASRDEILT
+29 LTVNTASRDELLT

-53 CLDDDKKVFVTEIA
+53 CVDDDKKVFVAEVATD
-67 IENSSISIL
+67 NNSISIL
-76 LDEKKPTKDDFN
+76 LDEKKPAKDVFN
-88 STESVRV
+88 SSEIVRI
-95 RNNKKTIII
+95 RNNKKTITI

-109 NQNAYSVF
+109 RQNVYSVF
-117 DIVVKYQKYSGKIRV
+117 DIVVKYHKYSGKIRV

-163 GTNPHQLF
+163 GANPHQLF
-171 SFMLRHYWKAVV
+171 AYMLRHYWQAVV
-183 GGQRRVY
+183 GGNRRVY

-205 KKENASMDNNF
+205 KKENTSMNNHF
-216 EIQEPNDQDSFV
+216 EMQEPNDQDSFV

-265 GIIMRFLHEALN
+265 GIIMRFLHEALK
-277 RISELQK
+277 RIGELQN
-284 EAMRGIEVNTAIRFT
+284 EAMRGIDVNTAVRFT
-299 ILLPNVMPQSN
+299 ILLPNVMPQSD

-330 FNDCITVPYIQVA
+330 FSDCITVPYIQVA
-343 CCSESDASFME
+343 CCSESDASFLE

-432 SEPALLFD
+432 AEPALLFD
-440 LDNTIEEIKH
+440 LDNAIEEIKH
-450 NWGKKSSSK
+450 NWGKSSTK
-459 SPLAEISPSA
+459 SPLAEISPNA
-469 SVELVL
+469 SVEVVL
-475 DKIRAGKENGF
+475 DKIRMAKGI

-491 AIRKMAEGITE
+491 SITKMAEGITE

-510 VRINKIVISGRA
+510 VKINKIVISGRA

-540 KGVDCVYN
+540 RGVDCVYN

-567 LSSTMV
+567 LSSSMV

-585 LSNPKEFLKEVAES
+585 LSNPKEFLKEIAES
-599 ANTVKSVTTTMNS
+599 ANTDKSVTTTINS
-612 IASNKTFE
+612 VASNKKLD
-620 SIQRIGNSVWKQI
+620 SIARVANSMVSLVSEW
-633 QDIFKN
+633 FKN

-644 SRGGTSSARA
+644 SRGGASAPKSTA
-654 SVNSTD
+654 NSMD
-660 EARELMSQGK
+660 EVRELMSQGK

-716 KDGSHKLVAA
+716 KEGSHKLVAA

-740 PYSRTIYNDES
+740 PYSRSIYNDDS

>member
-1 MIYNLYFEANKQAH
+1 MTYNLYFEAYKQAH
-15 VIRLGEHEGACVQY
+15 IVRLGEHEGTCVQY
-29 LTINTASRDEILT
+29 LTVNTASRDELLT

-53 CLDDDKKVFVTEIA
+53 CVDDDKKVFVDEIT
-67 IENSSISIL
+67 IDNNSITIL
-76 LDEKKPTKDDFN
+76 LDEKKPTKDVLDY
-88 STESVRV
+88 SEIVRV
-95 RNNKKTIII
+95 RNNKKTITI

-117 DIVVKYQKYSGKIRV
+117 EIVVNYHKYSGKIRV

-155 IRHNADGA
+155 IRRNADGA

-171 SFMLRHYWKAVV
+171 AYMLRHYWQAVV
-183 GGQRRVY
+183 GGNRRVY

-205 KKENASMDNNF
+205 KKENASMDNHF
-216 EIQEPNDQDSFV
+216 EMQEPNNQDSFV

-265 GIIMRFLHEALN
+265 GIIMRFLHEALK

-310 VSSLIHKLQE
+310 VSSLIHKLHE
-320 LANTPEFLKK
+320 LANTPEFLNK
-330 FNDCITVPYIQVA
+330 FSDCITVPYIQVA
-343 CCSESDASFME
+343 CCSESDASFLE

-432 SEPALLFD
+432 AEPALLFD
-440 LDNTIEEIKH
+440 LDNAIEEIKH
-450 NWGKKSSSK
+450 NWGKSSTK
-459 SPLAEISPSA
+459 SPLAEISPNA
-469 SVELVL
+469 SVEVVL
-475 DKIRAGKENGF
+475 DKIRMAKGI

-491 AIRKMAEGITE
+491 SITKMAEGITE

-510 VRINKIVISGRA
+510 VKINKIVISGRA

-540 KGVDCVYN
+540 RGVDCVYN

-567 LSSTMV
+567 LSSSMV

-585 LSNPKEFLKEVAES
+585 LSNPKEFLKEIAES
-599 ANTVKSVTTTMNS
+599 ANTDKSVTTTINS
-612 IASNKTFE
+612 VASNKKLD
-620 SIQRIGNSVWKQI
+620 SIARVANSMVSLVSEW
-633 QDIFKN
+633 FKN

-644 SRGGTSSARA
+644 SRGGA
-654 SVNSTD
+654 STPKSTANSMD
-660 EARELMSQGK
+660 EVRELMSQGK

-716 KDGSHKLVAA
+716 KEGSHKLVAA

-740 PYSRTIYNDES
+740 PYSRSIYNDDS

>member
-1 MIYNLYFEANKQAH
+1 MTYNLYFEAYKQAH
-15 VIRLGEHEGACVQY
+15 IVRLGEHEGTCVQY
-29 LTINTASRDEILT
+29 FTVNTASRDELLT

-47 MLVSST
+47 KLVSST
-53 CLDDDKKVFVTEIA
+53 CVDDDKKVFVDEIT
-67 IENSSISIL
+67 IDNNSITIL
-76 LDEKKPTKDDFN
+76 LDEKKPTKDVLDY
-88 STESVRV
+88 SEIVRV
-95 RNNKKTIII
+95 RNNKKTITI
-104 ENATD
+104 ENAID

-117 DIVVKYQKYSGKIRV
+117 DIVVKYHKYSGKIRV
-132 HCVPSD
+132 HCMPSD

-163 GTNPHQLF
+163 GVNPHQLF
-171 SFMLRHYWKAVV
+171 AYMLRHYWQAVV
-183 GGQRRVY
+183 GGNRRVY

-205 KKENASMDNNF
+205 KKENASMDNHF
-216 EIQEPNDQDSFV
+216 EMQEPNNQDSFV

-265 GIIMRFLHEALN
+265 GIIMRFLHEALK

-310 VSSLIHKLQE
+310 VSSLIHKLHE

-330 FNDCITVPYIQVA
+330 FSDCITVPYIQVA
-343 CCSESDASFME
+343 CCSESDASFLE

-421 KKKEVIKKVLD
+421 KKKEVIKRVLD
-432 SEPALLFD
+432 AEPALLFD

-450 NWGKKSSSK
+450 NWDKNSFSK
-459 SPLAEISPSA
+459 SPLAEISPNA
-469 SVELVL
+469 SVEVVL
-475 DKIRAGKENGF
+475 DKIRMAKGI

-491 AIRKMAEGITE
+491 SIKKMAEEITE

-510 VRINKIVISGRA
+510 VKINKIVISGRA

-540 KGVDCVYN
+540 RGVDCVYN
-548 DQSAKSG
+548 AQSAKSG

-567 LSSTMV
+567 LSSSMV

-585 LSNPKEFLKEVAES
+585 LSNPKEFLKEIAES
-599 ANTVKSVTTTMNS
+599 ANTDKSVTTTMNVV
-612 IASNKTFE
+612 ASNNTFD
-620 SIQRIGNSVWKQI
+620 SIQRIGNSVWRQI
-633 QDIFKN
+633 QDIFRN

-644 SRGGTSSARA
+644 SRGGASSARA
-654 SVNSTD
+654 HVNSTD

-716 KDGSHKLVAA
+716 KEGSHKLVAA

-740 PYSRTIYNDES
+740 PYSRSIYNDDS

>member
-1 MIYNLYFEANKQAH
+1 MTYNLYFEAYKQAH
-15 VIRLGEHEGACVQY
+15 IVRLGEHEGTCVQY
-29 LTINTASRDEILT
+29 LTVNTASRDELLT

-47 MLVSST
+47 KLVSST
-53 CLDDDKKVFVTEIA
+53 CVDDDKKVFVDEIT
-67 IENSSISIL
+67 IDNNSITIL
-76 LDEKKPTKDDFN
+76 LDEKKPTKDVFN
-88 STESVRV
+88 SSEIVRI
-95 RNNKKTIII
+95 RNNKKTITI

-117 DIVVKYQKYSGKIRV
+117 DIVVKYHKYSGKIRV
-132 HCVPSD
+132 HCMPSD

-163 GTNPHQLF
+163 GANPHQLF
-171 SFMLRHYWKAVV
+171 AYMLRHYWQAVV
-183 GGQRRVY
+183 GGNRRVY

-205 KKENASMDNNF
+205 KKENASMDNHF
-216 EIQEPNDQDSFV
+216 EMQEPNNQDSFV

-265 GIIMRFLHEALN
+265 GIIMRFLHEALK

-310 VSSLIHKLQE
+310 VSSLIHKLHE
-320 LANTPEFLKK
+320 LANTPEFLNK
-330 FNDCITVPYIQVA
+330 FSDCITVPYIQVA
-343 CCSESDASFME
+343 CCSESDASFLE

-432 SEPALLFD
+432 AEPALLFD
-440 LDNTIEEIKH
+440 LDNAIEEIKH
-450 NWGKKSSSK
+450 NWGKSSTK
-459 SPLAEISPSA
+459 SPLAEISPNA
-469 SVELVL
+469 SVEVVL
-475 DKIRAGKENGF
+475 DKIRMAKGI

-491 AIRKMAEGITE
+491 SITKMAEGITE

-510 VRINKIVISGRA
+510 VKINKIVISGRA

-540 KGVDCVYN
+540 RGVDCVYN

-567 LSSTMV
+567 LSSSMV

-585 LSNPKEFLKEVAES
+585 LSNPKEFLKEIAES
-599 ANTVKSVTTTMNS
+599 ANTDKSVTTTINS
-612 IASNKTFE
+612 VASNKKLD
-620 SIQRIGNSVWKQI
+620 SIARVANSMVSLVSEW
-633 QDIFKN
+633 FKN

-644 SRGGTSSARA
+644 SRGGA
-654 SVNSTD
+654 STPKSTANSMD
-660 EARELMSQGK
+660 EVRELMSQGK

-716 KDGSHKLVAA
+716 KEGSHKLVAA

-740 PYSRTIYNDES
+740 PYSRSIYNDDS